1 MAKVPFDATEAELL
15 SSGVPR
21 GYKQLTTATSK
32 LVKAGWLVKARSGWT
47 ATEEGVRALAAF
59 PDAEAFADAA
69 VNGKPVPEPVAGQTA
84 ESAAEPALEPVP
96 EPLPELAAG
105 QVQEELPVQVP
116 QAPEQ
121 VQEDQSPVSAHVFDS
136 GDQDQNQAQDPD
148 QPALVEE
155 AVVASGE
162 PHVAAPEENVVAP
175 EEPATNDAWQD
186 QPQSVALAG
195 DFNPLF
201 GEAGHWTTNLRGL
214 QLDYDAVENVWKLPL
229 QLPAGTYQYKIVVNG
244 SWDENYG
251 AFGVLDG
258 ANHELRLL
266 SDTAVMFR
274 FDYATKD
281 IETS

>member
-1 MAKVPFDATEAELL
+1 MAQTIAGVPFDVKESELL
-15 SSGVPR
+15 ASGVPR

-32 LVKAGWLVKARSGWT
+32 LVKAGWLVKERSGWT
-47 ATEEGVRALAAF
+47 ATEEGIRALAAF
-59 PDAEAFADAA
+59 PDADVFADAA
-69 VNGKPVPEPVAGQTA
+69 VSG
-84 ESAAEPALEPVP
+84 EPVP
-96 EPLPELAAG
+96 EQAPGHDPGHAPE
-105 QVQEELPVQVP
+105 QVQEQLPVQVP

-121 VQEDQSPVSAHVFDS
+121 VQEDQPMEDPAPASDAA
-136 GDQDQNQAQDPD
+136 DQD

-155 AVVASGE
+155 DLVVPQALASD
-162 PHVAAPEENVVAP
+162 VDAADEQALASDGVAP
-175 EEPATNDAWQD
+175 PEQAPNDAWHD

-214 QLDYDAVENVWKLPL
+214 QLDYDAVENLWKQTL
-229 QLPAGTYQYKIVVNG
+229 QLPAGTYQYKMVVNG

-251 AFGVLDG
+251 AYGVRDG
-258 ANHELRLL
+258 SNHELRLL
-266 SDTAVMFR
+266 SDTAVTFR

>member
-1 MAKVPFDATEAELL
+1 MAQVVAKVPFDTTEAELL

-32 LVKAGWLVKARSGWT
+32 LVKAGWLVKVRNGWT

-59 PDAEAFADAA
+59 PDAEAFSDAMA
-69 VNGKPVPEPVAGQTA
+69 SGKPVPEPKPVEGQGPK
-84 ESAAEPALEPVP
+84 S
-96 EPLPELAAG
+96 AAG
-105 QVQEELPVQVP
+105 QVQEELPVHVQQV
-116 QAPEQ
+116 PEQ
-121 VQEDQSPVSAHVFDS
+121 VQEDPSPASAHVFDS
-136 GDQDQNQAQDPD
+136 GDQDEDPA

-155 AVVASGE
+155 DLVVPEAPASD
-162 PHVAAPEENVVAP
+162 VVAP
-175 EEPATNDAWQD
+175 AEQAPVDGGQAPNDAWQD

-201 GEAGHWTTNLRGL
+201 GEAGHWTTNLHGL
-214 QLDYDAVENVWKLPL
+214 QLDYDAVENIWKQTL

-251 AFGVLDG
+251 AYGVRDG

-266 SDTAVMFR
+266 SDTAVTFR